1 MPFSVGGSEIRSYR
15 IRFCRGLVGRHLR
28 GRRFLGGSSVPLC
41 QPFSV
46 GGSEIRPYRIR
57 FCRGLGRAA
66 SPRPPLSRWELCSA
80 LPAVLGG
87 RLGDPPLP
95 NSLLPG
101 VARAASPRP
110 PLSRWELCS
119 ALPAVLSGRLGDPP
133 LPNPLLPGVG
143 RAASPRPPL
152 SRRELCS
159 ALPAVLG
166 GRLGDPPLPNPS
178 SIAVRLA
185 FSSPGRNGSYLPKS
199 QTNSPFS
206 GRTPS
211 AG

>member
-119 ALPAVLSGRLGDPP
+119 ALPAVL
-133 LPNPLLPGVG
+133 
-143 RAASPRPPL
+143 
-152 SRRELCS
+152 
-159 ALPAVLG
+159 G